1 MIELIVFSAWILL
14 NVFLTYYAS
23 AIAAAA
29 WDVKYPDKWLI
40 VIALAIIAF
49 TMASWYELYS
59 SPLLAPYI
67 ERMS

>member
-23 AIAAAA
+23 AIAVAA
-29 WDVKYPDKWLI
+29 WDITRPDGWLI
-40 VIALAIIAF
+40 VATLIVVAIAF
-49 TMASWYELYS
+49 ASWYGLYS

-67 ERMS
+67 QRMS